1 MLFIL
6 KVINRLIV
14 MMLMRLILK
23 HLNPFVTLT
32 QIFTIYVTYKGFS
45 YNNLLPRKVII
56 HLQSHVK
63 FQYPVVKE

>member
-1 MLFIL
+1 MLCIL

-23 HLNPFVTLT
+23 HLKLLFPINKIKLLPCTLLT
-32 QIFTIYVTYKGFS
+32 NVSLTT
-45 YNNLLPRKVII
+45 LLPRKVII

-63 FQYPVVKE
+63 FQYPI